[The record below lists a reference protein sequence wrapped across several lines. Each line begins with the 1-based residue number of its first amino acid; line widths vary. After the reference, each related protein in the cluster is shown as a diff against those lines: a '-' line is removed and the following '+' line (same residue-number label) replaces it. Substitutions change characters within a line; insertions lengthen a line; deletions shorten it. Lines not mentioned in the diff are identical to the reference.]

1 MLFDLVACVW
11 IHLKYRFYYFFLQ
24 TIRKMKTLL
33 ILNVFHILTWS
44 EGGDYLV
51 QIKTE
56 FSHQPHQYHE
66 PIMTSKSGDSPREK
80 WKDEDAED
88 M

>member
-1 MLFDLVACVW
+1 
-11 IHLKYRFYYFFLQ
+11 
-24 TIRKMKTLL
+24 MKTLL

-44 EGGDYLV
+44 EGGDYLM

-80 WKDEDAED
+80 WKDEDVKKLKDKLAQIQYILD
-88 M
+88 LFYCPRSCL